1 MHLAWPLELHLPRPR
16 HVHLDKRYRRQG
28 LKDAVG
34 AIQMSYRM
42 HDDKYSYYLPYY
54 VDIME
59 PAIEL
64 LEEQDVPI
72 STYLR
77 VDYPDWEN
85 YFYLQGLS
93 IKLF

>member
-1 MHLAWPLELHLPRPR
+1 
-16 HVHLDKRYRRQG
+16 
-28 LKDAVG
+28 
-34 AIQMSYRM
+34 M

-77 VDYPDWEN
+77 VDYP
-85 YFYLQGLS
+85 GLGELL
-93 IKLF
+93 LFTRD

>member
-1 MHLAWPLELHLPRPR
+1 MET
-16 HVHLDKRYRRQG
+16 DKRYRRQG

-34 AIQMSYRM
+34 MIQMIYRT

-54 VDIME
+54 TDIME
-59 PAIEL
+59 PVIEL

-77 VDYPDWEN
+77 VDYPGWEN
-85 YFYLQGLS
+85 YFYLEGLS
-93 IKLF
+93 INLF